1 MAEASPTA
9 LPFQEAIDFF
19 RQKLNL
25 GTRAWTDIYG
35 GQHARAFVVAGA
47 ARDSLLASLHG
58 AMLKALKS
66 GTGIEEFRKDFGAI
80 VAREGWDYKG
90 GFGWRSKVI
99 FDTNIRSA
107 YAAGK
112 WKQAQDVKAT
122 RPYLRYTAVMDAVT
136 RPLHREWHGTVLPI
150 DDGWWNTHYPPCGW
164 NCRCTVQ
171 SLSNADLKRFGWK
184 VSPAAPEVKLVERTL
199 NTPDGDRLVK
209 LPEGIDPGFEHNIGL
224 AAWGRGAETA
234 AMEQHGAWAKLEAPG
249 APAYQLDPLPID
261 KPKASP
267 APFVPKGDVEAL
279 RQQFRD
285 AVGGDEVVLVDPA
298 GGRVLLGQAIVDHI
312 AELDRRWD
320 GREAYFPFLPE
331 LVEQPAEVWIG
342 FAQSSTSGR
351 VTLRRRYVKVIELK
365 GGVRLGL
372 VADQDS
378 GFWSGLTTFR
388 GRLSATD
395 GLRGGYRIYRRGE
408 AL

>member
-1 MAEASPTA
+1 MAVTSPTA
-9 LPFQEAIDFF
+9 LPFQDAIDFF

-58 AMLKALKS
+58 AILKALEQ
-66 GTGIEEFRKDFGAI
+66 GTGIEEFRKDFAAI

-99 FDTNIRSA
+99 FDTNMRSA

-112 WKQAQDVKAT
+112 WKQAQETKAT
-122 RPYLRYTAVMDAVT
+122 RPYLRYTAVMDLVT
-136 RPLHREWHGTVLPI
+136 RPLHREWHGTILPI
-150 DDGWWNTHYPPCGW
+150 DDAWWNTHYPPCGW
-164 NCRCTVQ
+164 NCRCSVQ

-184 VSPAAPEVKLVERTL
+184 PSPAAPDVKMVERTL
-199 NTPDGDRLVK
+199 KTPDGDRVVK

-234 AMEQHGAWAKLEAPG
+234 AMEQHGPWERLDAPG
-249 APAYQLDPLPID
+249 APAYLLDPLPVD
-261 KPKASP
+261 RPKA
-267 APFVPKGDVEAL
+267 APGRYAPKGDVDAL
-279 RQQFRD
+279 RQQFQE
-285 AVGGDEVVLVDPA
+285 AVGGDEVILTDPV

-320 GREAYFPFLPE
+320 GREVYFPFLPE

-342 FAQSSTSGR
+342 FARSAVTGR
-351 VTLRRRYVKVIELK
+351 VMVRKRYIKAIELK

-372 VADQDS
+372 VADQDN

-395 GLRGGYRIYRRGE
+395 GLRWGYRLFRREE